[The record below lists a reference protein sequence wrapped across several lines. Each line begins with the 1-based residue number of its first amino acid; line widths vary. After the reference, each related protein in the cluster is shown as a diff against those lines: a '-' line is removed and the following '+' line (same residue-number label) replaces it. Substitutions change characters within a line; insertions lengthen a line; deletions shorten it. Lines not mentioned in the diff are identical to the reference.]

1 MSLAD
6 SKKIILLVSSLSSFL
21 VPYTVS
27 SLNVA
32 LPAIGSQFMLDAVT
46 LGWITTAYLF
56 TASILIL
63 PLGGIADIYGRK
75 RLFLIGNILFAIGSL
90 MAAFALSGSFLII
103 SRVIQGIG
111 GSMIFTTSMT
121 IVTMVFPPGERGRA
135 IGIITATVYAGLSF
149 GPVLG
154 GFLTQ
159 HFGWPSIFLLNIPV
173 ALIVIILT
181 LIYLPVEW
189 KSDNYYQYDRY
200 GAVLYIL
207 MLSLIIF
214 GLTTLPALTGGLWI
228 IIGIL
233 IASLFVKWEKRQK
246 EPMMD
251 VSIFSNNHQ
260 FLFSNLA
267 AMINYAVVFAVGF
280 LVSLTLQY
288 NLGIDPGTT
297 GMVLLAQPLIQTIV
311 SPLAGQLSDTIQP
324 RIIATI
330 GMICTTFGLA
340 ILLLTISTS
349 SLLLIIVALS
359 VLGLGYGLFSSPN
372 TNAIMSSVRVEEL
385 SLASGMVS
393 TMRSLGQLISL
404 AIAMIVFSIIIGTV
418 EITPAVYGGL
428 KESVSVILTIFIL
441 LGIFGSVISYVRGT
455 LYQS

>member
-56 TASILIL
+56 TASVLIL

-75 RLFLIGNILFAIGSL
+75 RLFLVGNILFAIGSL

-111 GSMIFTTSMT
+111 GSMIFSTSMT

-135 IGIITATVYAGLSF
+135 IGIITATVYTGLSF

-207 MLSLIIF
+207 MLSFIIF

-233 IASLFVKWEKRQK
+233 IASLFVEWEKRQK

-251 VSIFSNNHQ
+251 VSIFCKNHQ

-288 NLGIDPGTT
+288 NQGIDPGTT

-330 GMICTTFGLA
+330 GMICTTFGLV

-349 SLLLIIVALS
+349 SLLLVIVALS

-372 TNAIMSSVRVEEL
+372 TNAIMSSVRVGEL

-404 AIAMIVFSIIIGTV
+404 AISMIVFSIIIGTV

-428 KESVSVILTIFIL
+428 KESVSVILTVFIL

-455 LYQS
+455 LDQS